1 MYRSLLA
8 ILSIFS
14 GCLHA
19 SSVIA
24 QDRIGLVIAQAGY
37 QYAAPLK
44 NPPNDARLIFERL
57 EAAGFAVIRSID
69 EPRNV
74 IGRKIGAFLEL
85 AKRKPQLAIVF
96 FAGHGAQVD
105 GRNYLLPID
114 AEIATGHELRWNA
127 IGVDQ
132 LLSDLQEAGPTTI
145 LVFLDA
151 CRDDPFM
158 GRVSLPSRGLAPK
171 QLSPPA
177 RPNAQG
183 DSLMAP
189 RGLALS
195 YSTQAGNVAADG
207 AGENSPYALALAEL
221 LSIPS
226 ITYRDLVIE
235 LRSKTS
241 ARTDGRQVPYWTDG
255 ITDANFAI
263 HLRKK

>member
-1 MYRSLLA
+1 
-8 ILSIFS
+8 
-14 GCLHA
+14 
-19 SSVIA
+19 
-24 QDRIGLVIAQAGY
+24 
-37 QYAAPLK
+37 
-44 NPPNDARLIFERL
+44 LIFERL

-96 FAGHGAQVD
+96 FAGHGVQVG

-114 AEIATGHELRWNA
+114 AEIATAHEIRWNA

-171 QLSPPA
+171 EFSPPA
-177 RPNAQG
+177 LRPNAQG
-183 DSLMAP
+183 DPLMSP
-189 RGLALS
+189 QGLALS

-207 AGENSPYALALAEL
+207 AGDNSPYALALAEL
-221 LSIPS
+221 LSTPS
-226 ITYRDLVIE
+226 ITYRDLVFE
-235 LRSKTS
+235 LRSKTR
-241 ARTDGRQVPYWTDG
+241 ARTDGRQIPYWTESLMQ
-255 ITDANFAI
+255 ILRYTCARSNFNCPCSMSRAAQ
-263 HLRKK
+263 